1 MFFCVLLCPLSF
13 LTWYCSFSMTNN
25 FSWHLIVAKY
35 SLYTINS
42 LTEGHQACQKKSR
55 GQGLCG
61 VASAQKWRAKC
72 FKYVNLRKAP
82 GPNGY
87 VFRAWTVQI
96 EEVCTT
102 KEEVF
107 TSVSHSFVIQMNHQG
122 SQESFHLLPEWLLPC
137 WAGLHYHE
145 VLQVASQWLTSVKWL
160 LIPVCHFGPS

>member
-1 MFFCVLLCPLSF
+1 MLLVQNWVICLVFWTSMCVPRCLHLWELNVNVFCVLLCPISF

-25 FSWHLIVAKY
+25 FSWHLIVAQY

-96 EEVCTT
+96 EEVSTT
-102 KEEVF
+102 KER
-107 TSVSHSFVIQMNHQG
+107 
-122 SQESFHLLPEWLLPC
+122 
-137 WAGLHYHE
+137 GLYICQPF
-145 VLQVASQWLTSVKWL
+145 LCDSN
-160 LIPVCHFGPS
+160 